1 MTVFIILN
9 ELVIEKAGQHPELNG
24 MGTTFVVAFIM
35 DETLFVA
42 NVGDSRLYLV
52 DSGINQVTED
62 HSFVGA
68 MVRAGELTP
77 DEARL
82 GHPDK
87 NIITRAIG
95 HLGMYV
101 WIFLR
106 LILNLEIENTHVLRW
121 SVQYD

>member
-1 MTVFIILN
+1 
-9 ELVIEKAGQHPELNG
+9 

-77 DEARL
+77 DEARR
-82 GHPDK
+82 HPDK

-95 HLGMYV
+95 ASWDVRVDFFEVDLEPGDK
-101 WIFLR
+101 
-106 LILNLEIENTHVLRW
+106 ILMCSDGCPI
-121 SVQYD
+121 